1 MQTWKEWGSWSKL
14 YFNSLQLFPLFVTSH
29 VSRMMMFPEQVEWD
43 SISESSTWCLDICF
57 LTAVAL
63 VRKILNRQKTQQKYF
78 VVFAKKKHN
87 FPYSSNILSSPLI
100 RVQERPRYPLLPKTK
115 TAMRAALCAWK
126 SWSFTWD
133 LPRSTSLTILATLYG

>member
-29 VSRMMMFPEQVEWD
+29 VSKMMMFPEQVEWD
-43 SISESSTWCLDICF
+43 SISESSTWCLDIYF

-63 VRKILNRQKTQQKYF
+63 VRKILNRQKNKSILLCLL
-78 VVFAKKKHN
+78 KKHN
-87 FPYSSNILSSPLI
+87 FPYSSNILPSPLI